1 MRMCI
6 DYMELNWLTI
16 KNKYLFPRIG
26 NLFNQLKDAMIF
38 SKIDLRSSYYQ
49 LKVKVN
55 DIPKM
60 GQLVVLL
67 TNQVQLVN
75 EFEKLKLKVIIP
87 LAQVATRIAT
97 LNIQPTFINQTND
110 AQDNDPFLRKNQDRN
125 WYK

>member
-1 MRMCI
+1 
-6 DYMELNWLTI
+6 
-16 KNKYLFPRIG
+16 
-26 NLFNQLKDAMIF
+26 MIF

-110 AQDNDPFLRKNQDRN
+110 AQDNDPFLRKNQDKN